1 MSIETKSPEVMIWQL
16 RQYRMWSVCG
26 TKGSKRMK
34 LNQSLKHTEHPEE
47 KREDDWNLLNKWIGN
62 YKSFCQV

>member
-47 KREDDWNLLNKWIGN
+47 KREND
-62 YKSFCQV
+62 